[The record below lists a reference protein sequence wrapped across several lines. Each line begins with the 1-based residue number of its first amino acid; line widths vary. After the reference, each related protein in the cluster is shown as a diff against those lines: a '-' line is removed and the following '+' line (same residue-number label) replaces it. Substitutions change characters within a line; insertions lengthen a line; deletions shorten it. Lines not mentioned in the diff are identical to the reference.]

1 MQREHMADWKSVAGK
16 SEQISRVPY
25 GSKVQGYTKWQSTRG
40 IILRILKIWEFGL
53 GVKSKNVHTP
63 NTTTTITT
71 TTIIP
76 KALKNTI
83 AKMACL
89 RAERAEAK
97 RQLEEKQRWA
107 EEEAQW
113 AAEAQKAEE
122 ERQRVKKEKAKKEK
136 AKKAKET
143 EAVETPQF
151 QALALPALGWLKE
164 DILKCTDERDELV
177 WNAII
182 KVASSSSLFKT
193 TIVDLENARNNQ
205 KKGRIIDYVWAAA
218 AQFRG
223 EVKQKARIL
232 IFSESALKDKLP
244 EE

>member
-1 MQREHMADWKSVAGK
+1 
-16 SEQISRVPY
+16 
-25 GSKVQGYTKWQSTRG
+25 
-40 IILRILKIWEFGL
+40 
-53 GVKSKNVHTP
+53 
-63 NTTTTITT
+63 
-71 TTIIP
+71 
-76 KALKNTI
+76 
-83 AKMACL
+83 MACL

-143 EAVETPQF
+143 EAVETPHF
-151 QALALPALGWLKE
+151 SSTSSRLAKGGYSQMCVILSTLKGFPG
-164 DILKCTDERDELV
+164 TDERDELV

-244 EE
+244 EEVHTIVEWLLSNGMGVFTFGGLDVSGSVHMYSS